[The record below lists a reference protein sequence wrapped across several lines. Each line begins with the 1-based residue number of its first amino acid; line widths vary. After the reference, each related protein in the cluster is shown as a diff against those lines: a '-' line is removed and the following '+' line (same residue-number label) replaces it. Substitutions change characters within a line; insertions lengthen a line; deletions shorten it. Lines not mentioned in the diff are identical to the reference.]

1 MSQIKETVCRLWR
14 TLMMATSLINTGI
27 TLSVTINTN
36 LLQWVLFSKCSQ
48 CFEQRHVFCSSTI
61 AYQSRG
67 LREKSDR
74 WNRETGALY
83 GE

>member
-1 MSQIKETVCRLWR
+1 MT
-14 TLMMATSLINTGI
+14 ATNLINTGI

-36 LLQWVLFSKCSQ
+36 LLQWGFFSKCSQ
-48 CFEQRHVFCSSTI
+48 CFEQRRVSCSSTI
-61 AYQSRG
+61 AYRSRE